1 MKPAVKRLIGV
12 SISLAFLIG
21 ALAVFSVLI
30 LPVSNTIQEL
40 RGEKSALSE
49 LFEKELGTVEAVN
62 AIYEQFGGVSNL
74 QDTLSLALPTQGDVP
89 SIVNQ
94 LNGIAK
100 TSGIVINSI
109 DLKLLPIRASS
120 QDDAFRPVGTV
131 SISLEVLGAYE
142 SIKLYLESIETN
154 VRIMDV
160 QMLGVEG
167 GTESEV
173 LQYTIDIHA
182 YYQT

>member
-12 SISLAFLIG
+12 FGSLALLIG
-21 ALAVFSVLI
+21 ALTIFSALI

-40 RGEKSALSE
+40 RGEKAALSE
-49 LFEKELGTVEAVN
+49 LYNQERVTIEVIRGIF
-62 AIYEQFGGVSNL
+62 EQFGGVSNL
-74 QDTLSLALPTQGDVP
+74 QDTLSLALPVQEDVP

-94 LNGIAK
+94 INGIAK
-100 TSGIVINSI
+100 ASGVIIDSI
-109 DLKLLPIRASS
+109 DLKLLPINVLS

-131 SISLEVLGAYE
+131 RITLDLEGAYE
-142 SIKLYLESIETN
+142 SIKLYLDSIETN

-160 QMLGVEG
+160 QLLEVEG
-167 GTESEV
+167 GTESEI
-173 LQYTIDIHA
+173 LKYTIEIDA

>member
-12 SISLAFLIG
+12 FGSLALLIG
-21 ALAVFSVLI
+21 ALTVFSVLI

-40 RGEKSALSE
+40 RGEKVALSE
-49 LFEKELGTVEAVN
+49 LYNQERATVET
-62 AIYEQFGGVSNL
+62 IRGIFEQFGGVSNL
-74 QDTLSLALPTQGDVP
+74 QDTLSLALPTQEDVP

-94 LNGIAK
+94 INGIAK
-100 TSGIVINSI
+100 ASGVIIDAI
-109 DLKLLPIRASS
+109 DLKLLPINVSS
-120 QDDAFRPVGTV
+120 QDDAFKPVGTV
-131 SISLEVLGAYE
+131 RITLGLEGAYE
-142 SIKLYLESIETN
+142 SIKLYLDSIETN

-160 QMLGVEG
+160 QMFEVEG

-173 LQYTIDIHA
+173 LKYIVEIDA